1 MDKIDRKVWSFL
13 PGTAQPQRC
22 TVPDVMASR
31 GYDIESFPALVEAV
45 ASVGYANRRHNLF
58 FRGQDS
64 DYTIYSQGK
73 HRRISSV
80 LPSIYRPPRGNKTV
94 PAALLAERFI
104 ELDALAN
111 EVAASYRDSGHFGSW
126 KRIGR
131 YPELRWALLQ
141 HYQVCPTPLID
152 LTQSLRVAASFA
164 TAGGRGKTA
173 MLQVFGLPHVN
184 GSISYHVDESLVIVK
199 LQSICPPAAKR
210 AHYQE
215 GFLAAHFPPTGE
227 RTLAVN
233 LGYRML
239 AKFRLRKEGFWD
251 DKFLR
256 IPWPALMPDDD
267 AVKGY
272 FDGVLERYLAR
283 IRGEA

>member
-13 PGTAQPQRC
+13 PGTVPLQRC
-22 TVPDVMASR
+22 AVPDVMASR
-31 GYDIESFPALVEAV
+31 GYEIESFPALVEAV

-58 FRGQDS
+58 FRGQGA
-64 DYTIYSQGK
+64 DYTIPSQGR
-73 HRRISSV
+73 HSRIASV
-80 LPSIYRPPRGNKTV
+80 LPSIYRPPRGNKTI
-94 PAALLAERFI
+94 PGALLTERFD
-104 ELDALAN
+104 ELDALAD
-111 EVAASYRDSGHFGSW
+111 EVAASYRGSGHFGSW

-164 TAGGRGKTA
+164 TGSGRGKYA
-173 MLQVFGLPHVN
+173 ILQAFGLPHVN

-215 GFLAAHFPPTGE
+215 GFLAAHFPATRE
-227 RTLAVN
+227 RTPAVN

-251 DKFLR
+251 DEFSR
-256 IPWPALMPDDD
+256 IPWPALMPEDD
-267 AVKGY
+267 AIKGY
-272 FDGVLERYLAR
+272 FDGVLGRYLAR
-283 IRGEA
+283 VRGEA